1 MIIVYKEP
9 NKNNKLEF
17 SKKELEDLLDK
28 AYNEGYAKGKNEHW
42 YTWTAPTITT
52 TPSITLP
59 YTTSTINGT
68 SATSDNY
75 KVSI

>member
-9 NKNNKLEF
+9 NKYNKLEF
-17 SKKELEDLLDK
+17 SKKEFEDLLDK

-52 TPSITLP
+52 TPYIS
-59 YTTSTINGT
+59 STGT
-68 SATSDNY
+68 IATSDDY
-75 KVSI
+75 KINI